1 MRRVHWRNVTLCT
14 IYREEFYSM
23 YEFCKEILL
32 WVGFLLRILP
42 MKRVLGRNLT
52 QETSSP
58 EEFYSMYEF
67 YEGVSLWARVLWR
80 NLNYK
85 TSSLEES

>member
-1 MRRVHWRNVTLCT
+1 
-14 IYREEFYSM
+14 
-23 YEFCKEILL
+23 
-32 WVGFLLRILP
+32 

-67 YEGVSLWARVLWR
+67 YEGMSLWARVLWR
-80 NLNYK
+80 NLNYE